1 MNILQ
6 VSPYVVEPPNTGGD
20 HRTHGIVKEF
30 PRLGATVTRYCQG
43 GSPDIYRDLD
53 FRREVQV
60 SNGYVERRHLCPIH
74 DLVMAPVLLGYPN
87 VLASSA
93 LRQCSGQL
101 DQLLETADLILVRG
115 PWQVRELLDRSDV
128 PVVYSS
134 HNVEVER
141 FESTHPPFYRLLR
154 DRVRELE
161 RVAVEETAATICTS
175 ERDANMYRDRFDV
188 RSPLIIAPNGTSRNN
203 IRDQNSES
211 DSADALRER
220 YGFARDTPVVLFVG
234 SNYGPNVEAAE
245 HILDIA
251 HRMRSQQLDVQF
263 LIVGTVGNAV
273 EFSAPNVT
281 VTGFVDEFEAHFDI
295 ADLAL
300 NPMMTGAGTNIK
312 LFDYF
317 ARGLPVVSTPFGV
330 RGIEIE
336 AGTHSCVVKLNEF
349 SDAILRLL
357 ESPEKREWISRN
369 AQSLVADK
377 YTWETISE
385 QLFHRLKTLIE

>member
-1 MNILQ
+1 
-6 VSPYVVEPPNTGGD
+6 
-20 HRTHGIVKEF
+20 
-30 PRLGATVTRYCQG
+30 
-43 GSPDIYRDLD
+43 
-53 FRREVQV
+53 
-60 SNGYVERRHLCPIH
+60 
-74 DLVMAPVLLGYPN
+74 MAPVLLGYPN
-87 VLASSA
+87 VLAGSA

-115 PWQVRELLDRSDV
+115 PWQVRELLDRSDA

-141 FESTHPPFYRLLR
+141 FESTQPPFYRLLR
-154 DRVRELE
+154 GRVRELE

-203 IRDQNSES
+203 IREQNSES
-211 DSADALRER
+211 DSADVLRER

-234 SNYGPNVEAAE
+234 SNYGPNVEATE